1 MDYQIIEPE
10 ERDAFPVAP
19 FLSYARQHVSDK
31 QDRDADVGDV
41 VHFWDMVDARCRAAV
56 VTQDDLRTVEL
67 SYFVPGLAILQCKH
81 EVPHDE
87 TKGGPSW
94 HWPCGGQ

>member
-1 MDYQIIEPE
+1 MDYEVLE
-10 ERDAFPVAP
+10 ADATDAAS
-19 FLSYARQHVSDK
+19 FLSYARTRRSDK
-31 QDRDADVGDV
+31 ADRDADVGEA

-56 VTQDDLRTVEL
+56 VTQDDLDTVQL
-67 SYFVPGLAILQCKH
+67 TYLMPGEATLYPER

-87 TKGGPSW
+87 TKTGPSW